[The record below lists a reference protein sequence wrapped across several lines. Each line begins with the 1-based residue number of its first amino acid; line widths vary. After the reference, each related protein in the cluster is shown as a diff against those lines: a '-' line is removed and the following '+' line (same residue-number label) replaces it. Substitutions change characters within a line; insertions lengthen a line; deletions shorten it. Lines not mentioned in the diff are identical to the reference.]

1 MIAVVGVTLYTDWR
15 IPAME
20 KSHALLTSTVSPL
33 SSEKSPPLYE
43 SPTETRFST
52 QVRSSTRPIP
62 NGGLTVRQP
71 ASGPMSGVVDK
82 RLLSELQTPARPS
95 PWGHGGHSQRYGSG
109 SAGEVGVTPGMA
121 GHTDAAA
128 VPRIGGTPFPAPR
141 VSAMRAVYRKQPDW
155 PREDDEECPGRFELE
170 FEEVEELGA
179 GEFGK
184 AMKVRRKDG
193 DMVFAIKRSK
203 RFEGV
208 RHRYGL

>member
-1 MIAVVGVTLYTDWR
+1 MRAR
-15 IPAME
+15 RA
-20 KSHALLTSTVSPL
+20 
-33 SSEKSPPLYE
+33 
-43 SPTETRFST
+43 ETHY
-52 QVRSSTRPIP
+52 
-62 NGGLTVRQP
+62 
-71 ASGPMSGVVDK
+71 AAY
-82 RLLSELQTPARPS
+82 AR
-95 PWGHGGHSQRYGSG
+95 
-109 SAGEVGVTPGMA
+109 
-121 GHTDAAA
+121 
-128 VPRIGGTPFPAPR
+128 APR
-141 VSAMRAVYRKQPDW
+141 ANLGACWPDW